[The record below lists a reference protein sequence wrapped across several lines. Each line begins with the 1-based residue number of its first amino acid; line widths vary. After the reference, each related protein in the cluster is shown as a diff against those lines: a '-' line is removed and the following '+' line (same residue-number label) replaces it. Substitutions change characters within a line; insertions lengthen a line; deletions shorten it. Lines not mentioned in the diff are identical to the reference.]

1 MDNNDSRRKNDNSE
15 MVNDNEKII
24 KIKKNERGEIT
35 DVMLGNGIIL
45 PINHAILFAKEGRI
59 DGAIA
64 IRGKD
69 GGEFLRTD
77 PNSYPINNLMDLPT
91 FR

>member
-1 MDNNDSRRKNDNSE
+1 MLNDNS
-15 MVNDNEKII
+15 KIV
-24 KIKKNERGEIT
+24 KIKKDEEGNIS
-35 DVMLGNGIIL
+35 DVMLENGTIL
-45 PINHAILFAKEGRI
+45 PINHAILWAKQGRI

-69 GGEFLRTD
+69 GGEYLRTD
-77 PNSYPINNLMDLPT
+77 PNSYPIDNLTELPT